1 MCEPNIAKPVSP
13 EYNRMNK
20 VVILTVFL
28 LSTFNSSRADAEQ
41 TLIDR
46 LEAKYFSVLDEWV
59 ERGGKANEYQSVVL
73 ETCGKLV
80 MVSANASEAVAF
92 TTTQREEFDF
102 RVDVCAKTT
111 VNRSHHQSE
120 FDDPKIIQAICDDSK
135 VRLLGKLCKRSGLR

>member
-1 MCEPNIAKPVSP
+1 
-13 EYNRMNK
+13 MNK
-20 VVILTVFL
+20 YIVIAIFL
-28 LSTFNSSRADAEQ
+28 LVGFNDSMAYAGKTLADK
-41 TLIDR
+41 
-46 LEAKYFSVLDEWV
+46 LEDKYFSVLDGWV
-59 ERGGKANEYQSVVL
+59 ERGGRVNEYQSVVL

-80 MVSANASEAVAF
+80 MVTANASEVVTL

-135 VRLLGKLCKRSGLR
+135 VLLLRKLCNRSGLR

>member
-1 MCEPNIAKPVSP
+1 
-13 EYNRMNK
+13 MNK
-20 VVILTVFL
+20 NIVIAIFL
-28 LSTFNSSRADAEQ
+28 LAGFNDSMAYAGK
-41 TLIDR
+41 TLTDK
-46 LEAKYFSVLDEWV
+46 LEDKYFSVLDGWV
-59 ERGGKANEYQSVVL
+59 ERGGKVNEYQSVVL

-80 MVSANASEAVAF
+80 MVTANAAEAVAF

-135 VRLLGKLCKRSGLR
+135 VLLLRKLCNRSDLR